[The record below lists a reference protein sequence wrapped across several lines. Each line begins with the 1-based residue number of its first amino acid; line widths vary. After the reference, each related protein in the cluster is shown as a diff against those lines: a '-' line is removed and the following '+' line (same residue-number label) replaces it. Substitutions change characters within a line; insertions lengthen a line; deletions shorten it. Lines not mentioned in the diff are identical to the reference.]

1 MALAPPILAFALLF
15 FVPES
20 PIHYIRQNC
29 LEKAIS
35 SCKRLYGPNFDA
47 QVHVMES
54 KIEDN
59 SKTGWLDIFQKPEV
73 FKPFL
78 IVVGLSF
85 VQYFSGMTILRSYVV
100 KIFNEVFKT
109 SDNENT
115 IIKDLPIP
123 NQCNYNIDGKA
134 YMAAILIGS
143 VRLVASLMASKLMYH
158 YRRRDMYFT
167 SAILTIFSLTSFAT
181 CNYLIHE
188 HELPYENELKWIA
201 LGSAGLLVF
210 SVQFGVQTLP
220 MLLSGELFPADVKP
234 KCKALVRCIQC
245 ILLVSCLK
253 VHKCYFKIYVIHM

>member
-1 MALAPPILAFALLF
+1 MALAPPILAFVLLF
-15 FVPES
+15 LVPES

-29 LEKAIS
+29 LDKAIS
-35 SCKRLYGPNFDA
+35 SCKKLYGPNFDA

-54 KIEDN
+54 KIEGN

-73 FKPFL
+73 SKPFL
-78 IVVGLSF
+78 IVVGLSI
-85 VQYFSGMTILRSYVV
+85 VQYFSGMTVLRSYVV
-100 KIFNEVFKT
+100 KIFNETFKSPDST
-109 SDNENT
+109 SNLEEELSKPET
-115 IIKDLPIP
+115 C
-123 NQCNYNIDGKA
+123 QYNIDGKA

-143 VRLVASLMASKLMYH
+143 LRLVASLAASKLMYH

-167 SAILTIFSLTSFAT
+167 SAGLTVFSLVSFAT
-181 CNYLIHE
+181 CNHLIHE
-188 HELPYENELKWIA
+188 DILPYENELKWMA

-253 VHKCYFKIYVIHM
+253 VSVNLC